1 MAWEDSASI
10 DWAREMRGIVSI
22 ANAVAPL
29 AAIRSTP
36 SWFVSGARKPISTEP
51 PSFGRLL
58 RRRRRDL
65 DDRVGLPG
73 IAGGRA
79 GLLEEGVGQ
88 ARAGARAGLEHDLVA
103 RRRELA
109 HDLGNERDAA
119 LAGGRLGGDADPQGS
134 GTVSERQATGA
145 TSAPVR

>member
-1 MAWEDSASI
+1 
-10 DWAREMRGIVSI
+10 MRGIFSI
-22 ANAVAPL
+22 AKAVAPAGGDPL
-29 AAIRSTP
+29 DALLVRERGEEADQDAAS
-36 SWFVSGARKPISTEP
+36 
-51 PSFGRLL
+51 PSFAGLL
-58 RRRRRDL
+58 GRRRRDL

-73 IAGGRA
+73 VAGGGA

-134 GTVSERQATGA
+134 GTVPERQATGA
-145 TSAPVR
+145 TRAPVR